1 VGFKEAMQLSQVH
14 DWVRNRDSAALM
26 SALQTKTV
34 LPGDAMLVPA
44 GLPHTVQEGVF
55 VLELQEPTDLSILL
69 EWQGFD
75 VDGDKDG
82 HLNLGFDVA
91 LQALDTSA
99 VSPGDLEQ
107 LVVSRADMD
116 QMGLT
121 QALPPSA
128 DPYFRLHRL
137 RTTGDPVDVDASFSI
152 VLITSGSGT
161 ISSGVGNMPVKTG
174 DALLMPYAAGDWSMS
189 GDIEAMVC
197 RPPASDAAV
206 DAP

>member
-1 VGFKEAMQLSQVH
+1 MQLSQVH
-14 DWVRNRDSAALM
+14 DWARNRDSAALM

-75 VDGDKDG
+75 V
-82 HLNLGFDVA
+82 A

-116 QMGLT
+116 QMGLI

-161 ISSGVGNMPVKTG
+161 ISSGLGNMPVKTG
-174 DALLMPYAAGDWSMS
+174 DAP
-189 GDIEAMVC
+189 
-197 RPPASDAAV
+197 
-206 DAP
+206 